1 MLKQRFPKYMPR
13 CVLKSIHRR
22 LIKFGHRYANT
33 FVLLLVFLFF
43 SYKTDDELQIT
54 GEEQLDSMKSHKQ
67 EAHHTEVVTF
77 IDGNVEFD
85 SSVPPT
91 GGISGKIKINITK
104 PLPVIAP
111 KENTNKELSSEL
123 EKTAESI
130 DPSQPLPPGEEP
142 IQLNLKPALQGVK
155 LKKIPPVKKGTE
167 LTGLCSIM

>member
-1 MLKQRFPKYMPR
+1 MLIEYFSN
-13 CVLKSIHRR
+13 V
-22 LIKFGHRYANT
+22 F
-33 FVLLLVFLFF
+33 FLLFVFL
-43 SYKTDDELQIT
+43 KDDELQIT
-54 GEEQLDSMKSHKQ
+54 GEDHLGEERKESVVSNL
-67 EAHHTEVVTF
+67 EAPHTEVVTF

-111 KENTNKELSSEL
+111 KESNNKELSSEK

-142 IQLNLKPALQGVK
+142 IQLNLKPSLQGVK